1 MSGAV
6 EGVALLPCPFCG
18 NDDPLCYPVEEGSP
32 IHRGGCGNADCI
44 LFDDLPGNFTSR
56 EHFAEWW
63 NTRTTPPAR
72 SYADG
77 LAVAAKHLD
86 ERAERARVAA
96 IGGGMDPLDAEL
108 LDYEYSNAAAAIRLL
123 SQGEKA

>member
-18 NDDPLCYPVEEGSP
+18 NDDPLCYPVEEGSA
-32 IHRGGCGNADCI
+32 IHQGGCGNADCI

-56 EHFAEWW
+56 DHFADWW

-77 LAVAAKHLD
+77 VAD
-86 ERAERARVAA
+86 CAA
-96 IGGGMDPLDAEL
+96 IVSAKWEAEDDASAFLALDAAL
-108 LDYEYSNAAAAIRLL
+108 AAIRLL
-123 SQGEKA
+123 SQGGKA